1 MGIQAMKAAQALLL
15 ALAVS
20 ASMSAAG
27 GLMERV
33 EHRYADSGG
42 VRIHYALAGDGPLV
56 VMLHGFPDFWYSWR
70 KQMAAL
76 EGDFRVAAL
85 DLRGYNRSD
94 KPQGVQAYAMPKL
107 VGDVAAVIAAEG
119 EGSAIV
125 VGHDWGGA
133 IAWNVAMFRPE
144 LVEALVIL
152 NLPHPAGLARE
163 LMTNPQQQRNSQY
176 ARDFQQADAHKALT
190 AEGLALWVTDEE
202 ARAQYVAAFER
213 SDFAAMLN
221 YYKANYPG
229 APLEGPSSPQESAA
243 PGPSQRGSAAAEP
256 PALSAAMPDFPKV
269 QNPVLMFHGL
279 DDQALLPGG
288 LNGTWNWVEN
298 NLTLVTIPGA
308 GHFVQQDASDLVSAT
323 MVDWLRRLP

>member
-1 MGIQAMKAAQALLL
+1 MGILAMKTAQALLL
-15 ALAVS
+15 ALAVTIT
-20 ASMSAAG
+20 MSAAG
-27 GLMERV
+27 DLMERV
-33 EHRYADSGG
+33 EHRYADSDG
-42 VRIHYALAGDGPLV
+42 VRIHYALVGDGPLM

-107 VGDVAAVIAAEG
+107 VGDVAAVIAAQG

-163 LMTNPQQQRNSQY
+163 LTTNPQQQRNSQY
-176 ARDFQQADAHKALT
+176 ARDFQKPDAHKALT
-190 AEGLALWVTDEE
+190 AEGLALWVTDEA
-202 ARAQYVAAFER
+202 ARAQYIAAFER

-221 YYKANYPG
+221 YYKANYPRTPPEDSN
-229 APLEGPSSPQESAA
+229 APQESAA
-243 PGPSQRGSAAAEP
+243 PDPSQGNSAAPEP
-256 PALSAAMPDFPKV
+256 PAASTAMLDFPKV
-269 QNPVLMFHGL
+269 QSPVLMFHGL